1 MKKNILIKFSVAVL
15 AFLGISTTGVTPVSH
30 PVKAANKRVKVISKR
45 YVTVWSNYRSG
56 RHKVTHVKK
65 GTPHFVY
72 QTAKDS
78 MGNLWYRIGKNEWVL
93 AKYFTKAEQ
102 KRAAVKKVK
111 KATKTKKATKA
122 VSAATLAASWSAP
135 MGSKARAKAV
145 VALAKAQ
152 VGKSYVKGS
161 KGPDAFDNASLVAYV
176 YKQAAGVNTGSTAKA
191 QTTKGIAV
199 SVSKKSGFTE
209 GDLLF
214 WGSKSNP
221 YNVAVYVGNGQYVMA
236 SGDQQGVVQTSLS
249 TYFWPSRARRV
260 L

>member
-1 MKKNILIKFSVAVL
+1 MKNILIKFSAAVL
-15 AFLGISTTGVTPVSH
+15 AFLGISMTGVTPVSH

-56 RHKVTHVKK
+56 HHKVTHMKK
-65 GTPHFVY
+65 GTTHFVY

-78 MGNLWYRIGKNEWVL
+78 VGNLWYRIGKNEWGL
-93 AKYFTKAEQ
+93 AKYFTKVEQ

-111 KATKTKKATKA
+111 KTTKTKKATKA

-135 MGSKARAKAV
+135 MGSKARAKV
-145 VALAKAQ
+145 VVSLAKAQ
-152 VGKSYVKGS
+152 VGKSYIKGS

-176 YKQAAGVNTGSTAKA
+176 YKQAVGVNTGSTAKA
-191 QTTKGIAV
+191 QATKGIAV
-199 SVSKKSGFTE
+199 KSGFTE

-221 YNVAVYVGNGQYVMA
+221 YNVAIYVGNGQYVMA

-249 TYFWPSRARRV
+249 TYFWPSHARRV